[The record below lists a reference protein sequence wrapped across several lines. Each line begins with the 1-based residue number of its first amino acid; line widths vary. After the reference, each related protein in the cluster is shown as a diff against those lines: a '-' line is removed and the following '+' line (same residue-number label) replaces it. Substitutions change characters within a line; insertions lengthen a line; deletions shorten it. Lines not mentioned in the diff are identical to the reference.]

1 MLSSFSFIQWYLW
14 LIRTALIDLKHVFI
28 AFKEKFEGSVGAKV
42 VVKHLSRII
51 LTKMTLLSLRM
62 NIAFNI
68 QWMSR
73 LWSEEPSR
81 GLFPREGSWR
91 STAITELIKVDETPR
106 GVIVTEFSPQQR
118 CPHRSMWLVCSF
130 GHSQRS
136 QPHRE
141 NCENGGFRRWYP
153 EENIHFTPYQI
164 TSMYEFKENIS
175 PSWKFRNICHL
186 EDRDPEPIYVC
197 VSSAN
202 THLSAHFSFSC
213 YNSTTAMLCILCFHT
228 YYNVLQLNVHRRCT
242 AYNCTDCTGLPWH
255 WPTLNM
261 SDGNCSND
269 DHQL

>member
-1 MLSSFSFIQWYLW
+1 M
-14 LIRTALIDLKHVFI
+14 A
-28 AFKEKFEGSVGAKV
+28 
-42 VVKHLSRII
+42 
-51 LTKMTLLSLRM
+51 LLSLRM

-68 QWMSR
+68 QRMSR

-175 PSWKFRNICHL
+175 PPWKFRNICHL

-213 YNSTTAMLCILCFHT
+213 YNSTTAMLCILCCHT
-228 YYNVLQLNVHRRCT
+228 YCNVLQLNVHRRCT

>member
-1 MLSSFSFIQWYLW
+1 
-14 LIRTALIDLKHVFI
+14 
-28 AFKEKFEGSVGAKV
+28 
-42 VVKHLSRII
+42 
-51 LTKMTLLSLRM
+51 MTLLSLRM

-68 QWMSR
+68 QRMSR

-164 TSMYEFKENIS
+164 TSMYEFKENIPPLES
-175 PSWKFRNICHL
+175 LEIFAILKTVTQNQYMCVCLQQTHICRHIFHFL
-186 EDRDPEPIYVC
+186 ATTAQLQC
-197 VSSAN
+197 CAFCAA
-202 THLSAHFSFSC
+202 THTAMC
-213 YNSTTAMLCILCFHT
+213 YNSMFIAAALRIIAQTALGCLGIDPH
-228 YYNVLQLNVHRRCT
+228 
-242 AYNCTDCTGLPWH
+242 
-255 WPTLNM
+255 
-261 SDGNCSND
+261 
-269 DHQL
+269 

>member
-1 MLSSFSFIQWYLW
+1 
-14 LIRTALIDLKHVFI
+14 
-28 AFKEKFEGSVGAKV
+28 
-42 VVKHLSRII
+42 
-51 LTKMTLLSLRM
+51 MTLLSLRM

-81 GLFPREGSWR
+81 GLFPREGSWW

-153 EENIHFTPYQI
+153 EENIHFMPNQI
-164 TSMYEFKENIS
+164 TSMFKENIS
-175 PSWKFRNICHL
+175 PLESLEIFAILKTVTQNQYMCVCLQQTHICRHIFHFL
-186 EDRDPEPIYVC
+186 ATVQHNCKVVHFVLPHTLQC
-197 VSSAN
+197 ATTQCSSPL
-202 THLSAHFSFSC
+202 H
-213 YNSTTAMLCILCFHT
+213 CI
-228 YYNVLQLNVHRRCT
+228 
-242 AYNCTDCTGLPWH
+242 
-255 WPTLNM
+255 
-261 SDGNCSND
+261 
-269 DHQL
+269 